1 MIEFFKGTVTPKDI
15 LFVAVV
21 LAVAGLLCVG
31 FYFGIYTN
39 QQTQLADVRAEL
51 DVVQKDLREAREI
64 AANIDALRE
73 EATKME
79 QLVDLFEKRLP
90 DEREI
95 PMLLRR
101 FEGLGQRA
109 GLRVQL
115 SQLPTSADAN
125 KETIP
130 YKVTA
135 EGTFHQIMH
144 FINLLE
150 RDERYLKISDLDIG
164 EEKANASR
172 ANFTLST
179 FRFLQSATRTV
190 QATTAAGKP

>member
-21 LAVAGLLCVG
+21 LSIAGLLCVG
-31 FYFGIYTN
+31 FYFGLYTK
-39 QQTQLADVRAEL
+39 QQAVLLEVNAERE
-51 DVVQKDLREAREI
+51 VVQKDLREAREI
-64 AANIDALRE
+64 AANIDALRD

-79 QLVDLFEKRLP
+79 QLVELFEKRLP

-115 SQLPTSADAN
+115 SQMPTSADAT

-135 EGTFHQIMH
+135 EGTFHQILH

-150 RDERYLKISDLDIG
+150 RDERYLKVSDLDIG
-164 EEKANASR
+164 EEKASASR
-172 ANFTLST
+172 ATFTLST
-179 FRFLQSATRTV
+179 FRFLQPSTRTA
-190 QATTAAGKP
+190 QATAAVTP